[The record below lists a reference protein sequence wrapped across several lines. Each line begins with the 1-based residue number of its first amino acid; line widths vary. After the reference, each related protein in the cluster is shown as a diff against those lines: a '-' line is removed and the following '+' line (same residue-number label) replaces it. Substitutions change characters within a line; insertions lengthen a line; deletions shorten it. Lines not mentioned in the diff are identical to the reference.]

1 MSSRGLWWSLWFF
14 VLLLSAYCVP
24 FIMMQHVQKAS
35 GAFLFWCVF
44 ALIAIFSIAKVT
56 AGWRDV

>member
-1 MSSRGLWWSLWFF
+1 